1 MEGLAKRLRKLSEY
15 VIQAPPVEYEQA
27 ASWAMSDAADAIE
40 MQTAALTALRLQC
53 RDHEKAVEAM
63 RAENAKL
70 REALL
75 DSRCPYPVVKNDET
89 VRGCIHADMCGCS
102 NYLAL
107 ADAASRARAREV
119 DGQADGE

>member
-53 RDHEKAVEAM
+53 RDHEKAVDAL

-70 REALL
+70 REALM
-75 DSRCPYPVVKNDET
+75 EA
-89 VRGCIHADMCGCS
+89 VRLYGKPGGPWNVPSDPGGW
-102 NYLAL
+102 LAM
-107 ADAASRARAREV
+107 ARAAL
-119 DGQADGE
+119 GNKP